1 MNYEF
6 RQNIIDAAL
15 YIQQT
20 GLVRGT
26 SGNISVR
33 SENGFLITPSGMAYN
48 DLTTEDIVEL
58 DFDGKVISGLR
69 KPSIE
74 KDLHRLIYKNRSDV
88 ASVVHAHSIYA
99 TAMASARKILHVV
112 TDNMAAFFGKEIVC
126 ADYARSGSM
135 ELAENVSKAL
145 ASDFGI
151 MLANHG
157 ALCVGDNLNSALS
170 RCEVLEESAKIFIL
184 SESTGGAVCLT
195 EEQTKSQFISIVKNY
210 GQKTEK

>member
-88 ASVVHAHSIYA
+88 ASVVHVHSIYA
-99 TAMASARKILHVV
+99 AAMASARKILPVV

-184 SESTGGAVCLT
+184 SESVGGAVCLT